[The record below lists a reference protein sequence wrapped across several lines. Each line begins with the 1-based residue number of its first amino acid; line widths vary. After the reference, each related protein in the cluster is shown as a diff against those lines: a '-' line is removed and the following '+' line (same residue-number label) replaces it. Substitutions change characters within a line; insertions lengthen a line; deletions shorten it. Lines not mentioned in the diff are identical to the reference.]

1 MGRSLGDA
9 THDGVPRGQIH
20 GGKGMHMKSRG
31 GSSVPVLVP
40 VYGAFFNYSFE
51 VCMRRE
57 EYRQP
62 WCWNDL
68 FVARGANA
76 LLKAALT
83 PFVAPFTL
91 VCGHL

>member
-1 MGRSLGDA
+1 M
-9 THDGVPRGQIH
+9 
-20 GGKGMHMKSRG
+20 
-31 GSSVPVLVP
+31 PVLVP